1 MLNKTFLQ
9 LFLLMVILIISF
21 FFFKIYFTKDNMV
34 NTSKNIEIN
43 ENNETLNK
51 KESNLIYNIE
61 YVSELNDG
69 YFYVIS
75 SEFAEITQIGAS
87 DQVEMK
93 NVVATINFNNSNP
106 IKIYA
111 DNASYNDI
119 NSDTN
124 FYGNVLMT
132 YNEHII
138 NSDNLD
144 LMLGKNLA
152 TLSNN
157 VVYKNL
163 DTKLEADKVEVDLIT
178 KNSKVFMYNSSNTVK
193 LVNIN

>member
-21 FFFKIYFTKDNMV
+21 FFFKIYFTKDNIV
-34 NTSKNIEIN
+34 NISKNIEIN

-75 SEFAEITQIGAS
+75 SEFAEITQMGES
-87 DQVEMK
+87 DKIKMK
-93 NVVATINFNNSNP
+93 NVVATINLNNSKP

-111 DNASYNDI
+111 DNAIYNDI
-119 NSDTN
+119 NNNTN

-157 VVYKNL
+157 IVYKNL

>member
-75 SEFAEITQIGAS
+75 SEFAEITQMGES
-87 DQVEMK
+87 DKIKMK
-93 NVVATINFNNSNP
+93 NVVATINLNNSKP

-111 DNASYNDI
+111 DNAYYNDI
-119 NSDTN
+119 NSNTN

-157 VVYKNL
+157 IVYKNL

>member
-1 MLNKTFLQ
+1 MGE
-9 LFLLMVILIISF
+9 SD
-21 FFFKIYFTKDNMV
+21 KIK
-34 NTSKNIEIN
+34 
-43 ENNETLNK
+43 
-51 KESNLIYNIE
+51 
-61 YVSELNDG
+61 
-69 YFYVIS
+69 
-75 SEFAEITQIGAS
+75 
-87 DQVEMK
+87 MK
-93 NVVATINFNNSNP
+93 NVVATINLNNSKP

-111 DNASYNDI
+111 DNAYYNDI
-119 NSDTN
+119 NSNTN

-157 VVYKNL
+157 IVYKNL

>member
-21 FFFKIYFTKDNMV
+21 FFFKIYFTKDNIV
-34 NTSKNIEIN
+34 NISKNIEIN

-75 SEFAEITQIGAS
+75 SEFAEITQMGES
-87 DQVEMK
+87 DKIKMK
-93 NVVATINFNNSNP
+93 NVVATINLNNSKP

-111 DNASYNDI
+111 DNAYYNDI
-119 NSDTN
+119 NSNTN

-144 LMLGKNLA
+144 LILGKNLA

-157 VVYKNL
+157 IVYKNL

>member
-1 MLNKTFLQ
+1 
-9 LFLLMVILIISF
+9 MVILIISF

>member
-157 VVYKNL
+157 IVYKNL
-163 DTKLEADKVEVDLIT
+163 DTKLEADKMEVDLIT

>member
-9 LFLLMVILIISF
+9 LFLLMVILTISF

-34 NTSKNIEIN
+34 NISKNIEIN

-75 SEFAEITQIGAS
+75 SEFAEITQIGVS

-93 NVVATINFNNSNP
+93 NVVATINLNNSKP

-157 VVYKNL
+157 IVYKNL
-163 DTKLEADKVEVDLIT
+163 DTKLEADKAEVDLIT

>member
-21 FFFKIYFTKDNMV
+21 FFFKIYFTKDNIV
-34 NTSKNIEIN
+34 NISKNIEIN

-75 SEFAEITQIGAS
+75 SEFAEITQMGES
-87 DQVEMK
+87 DKIKMK
-93 NVVATINFNNSNP
+93 NVVATINLNNSKP

-111 DNASYNDI
+111 DNAYYNDI
-119 NSDTN
+119 NSNTN

-157 VVYKNL
+157 IVYKNL

>member
-9 LFLLMVILIISF
+9 LFLLIVILIISF
-21 FFFKIYFTKDNMV
+21 FFFKIYFTKDNIV
-34 NTSKNIEIN
+34 NISKNIEIN

-51 KESNLIYNIE
+51 KESNRIYNIE

-75 SEFAEITQIGAS
+75 SEFAEITQMGES

-93 NVVATINFNNSNP
+93 NVVATINLNNSKP

-144 LMLGKNLA
+144 LMLEKNLA

-157 VVYKNL
+157 IVYKNL

>member
-9 LFLLMVILIISF
+9 LFLLIVILIISF
-21 FFFKIYFTKDNMV
+21 FFFKIYFTKDNIV
-34 NTSKNIEIN
+34 NISKNIEIN

-51 KESNLIYNIE
+51 KESNRIYNIE

-69 YFYVIS
+69 YFYIIS
-75 SEFAEITQIGAS
+75 SEFAEITQMGES

-93 NVVATINFNNSNP
+93 NVVATINLNNSKP

-144 LMLGKNLA
+144 LMLEKNLA

-157 VVYKNL
+157 IVYKNL

>member
-9 LFLLMVILIISF
+9 LFLLMVILTISF
-21 FFFKIYFTKDNMV
+21 FFFKIYFTKDSMV

-75 SEFAEITQIGAS
+75 SEFAEITQMGES
-87 DQVEMK
+87 DKIKMK
-93 NVVATINFNNSNP
+93 NVVATINLNNSKP

-157 VVYKNL
+157 IVYKNL
-163 DTKLEADKVEVDLIT
+163 DTKLEADKMEVDLIT

>member
-9 LFLLMVILIISF
+9 LFLLIVILIISF
-21 FFFKIYFTKDNMV
+21 FFFKIYFTKDNIV
-34 NTSKNIEIN
+34 NISKNIEIN

-51 KESNLIYNIE
+51 KESNRIYNIE

-75 SEFAEITQIGAS
+75 SEFAEITQMGES

-93 NVVATINFNNSNP
+93 NVVATINLNNSKP

-157 VVYKNL
+157 IVYKNL

>member
-75 SEFAEITQIGAS
+75 SEFAEITQMGES
-87 DQVEMK
+87 DKIKMK
-93 NVVATINFNNSNP
+93 NVVATINLNNSKP

-111 DNASYNDI
+111 DNAYYNDI
-119 NSDTN
+119 NSNTN

-157 VVYKNL
+157 IVYKNL
-163 DTKLEADKVEVDLIT
+163 DTKLEADKAEVDLIT

>member
-9 LFLLMVILIISF
+9 LFLLMVILTISL
-21 FFFKIYFTKDNMV
+21 FFFKIYFTKDSMV

-75 SEFAEITQIGAS
+75 SEFAEITQMGES
-87 DQVEMK
+87 DKIKMK
-93 NVVATINFNNSNP
+93 NVVATINLNNSKP

-111 DNASYNDI
+111 DNAYYNDI
-119 NSDTN
+119 NSNTN

-157 VVYKNL
+157 IVYKNL

>member
-21 FFFKIYFTKDNMV
+21 FFFKIYFTKDNIV
-34 NTSKNIEIN
+34 NISKNIEIN

-75 SEFAEITQIGAS
+75 SEFAEITQMGES
-87 DQVEMK
+87 DKIKMK
-93 NVVATINFNNSNP
+93 NVVATINLNNSKP

-111 DNASYNDI
+111 DNAYYNDI
-119 NSDTN
+119 NSNTN